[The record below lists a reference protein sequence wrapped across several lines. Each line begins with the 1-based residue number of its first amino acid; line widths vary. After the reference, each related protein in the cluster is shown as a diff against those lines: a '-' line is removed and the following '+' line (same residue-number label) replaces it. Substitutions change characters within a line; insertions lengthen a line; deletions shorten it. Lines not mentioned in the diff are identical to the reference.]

1 MERKT
6 PDYMRVC
13 SRCKVSKNLSEF
25 AKNRS
30 VVGGYHYY
38 CRECQRIKSQEWR
51 DRNPDASRLSRK
63 NYVDRIKA
71 ANRLLE
77 AQELGVDVRTL
88 MDMKAEEVKETG
100 HDGAKLVRIR

>member
-38 CRECQRIKSQEWR
+38 CRECQKIKSQEWR
-51 DRNPDASRLSRK
+51 TRNPEASRLSRK

-71 ANRLLE
+71 ANRLAE
-77 AQELGVDVRTL
+77 AQEQGVDVRTL
-88 MDMKAEEVKETG
+88 NESKVEEVANV
-100 HDGAKLVRIR
+100 GAKLVRIR